1 MLLSRVTGACSAI
14 RLEPWKG
21 NRSQDF
27 RILKEH
33 VLRISRSTVG
43 KAEIPDH
50 SKVHHVILSRVVGMC
65 SEHLNRDSCWD
76 ACDAPEMYTETAL

>member
-1 MLLSRVTGACSAI
+1 M
-14 RLEPWKG
+14 E
-21 NRSQDF
+21 
-27 RILKEH
+27 
-33 VLRISRSTVG
+33 